1 MISDE
6 SVKLLHDKATRGQKL
21 SVKEQK
27 QLESWYAEQDA
38 LEGEALALSANQT
51 SNALL
56 EAQVDEALTQLITVT
71 QQIRKISSENER
83 LRREIAALRRRVVQ
97 RIGTQPA

>member
-21 SVKEQK
+21 SVKEHR
-27 QLESWYAEQDA
+27 QLEAWYAEQDA

-56 EAQVDEALTQLITVT
+56 EAQVDEALAQLITVT
-71 QQIRKISSENER
+71 QQIQKISSENEK

>member
-1 MISDE
+1 
-6 SVKLLHDKATRGQKL
+6 
-21 SVKEQK
+21 
-27 QLESWYAEQDA
+27 
-38 LEGEALALSANQT
+38 
-51 SNALL
+51 
-56 EAQVDEALTQLITVT
+56 VDEALTQLITVT